1 MLQYTEMSVQKVTG
15 AVLGRVRVRDVGI
28 WAKYYKYPNHSSR
41 FIEGEKKKI
50 KGNKKRQ
57 IAA

>member
-41 FIEGEKKKI
+41 FIEGEKKK
-50 KGNKKRQ
+50 
-57 IAA
+57 